1 MRIDFLSE
9 EKDINPENDNVDVS
23 LTLEDG
29 RSYTFVVSTPNNI
42 YGCMDNEGID
52 YFFGTPPLFVR
63 RITRVNVEKAF
74 IALLQEP
81 KWLEVYGR

>member
-1 MRIDFLSE
+1 
-9 EKDINPENDNVDVS
+9 
-23 LTLEDG
+23 
-29 RSYTFVVSTPNNI
+29 
-42 YGCMDNEGID
+42 MDNDGID

-63 RITRVNVEKAF
+63 LITRANVEKAF